1 MNWLL
6 MVDVLIVCW
15 ITFAVSMTYILIQ
28 YNKRNWLNEASLQT
42 WLGLAYVGAPIYGLV
57 RWLG

>member
-1 MNWLL
+1 